1 MLTEFFNGF
10 VKATGWPAYKIA
22 FRTKIYYED
31 KSVQSRRIKGAA
43 MVVSNHTSVFDYAVL
58 LFVFFTRTLRVRCC
72 FKSSRSVFSSK

>member
-10 VKATGWPAYKIA
+10 VKVTGWPAYKIA

-43 MVVSNHTSVFDYAVL
+43 MVISV
-58 LFVFFTRTLRVRCC
+58 RTWR
-72 FKSSRSVFSSK
+72 SSSHR